1 MILFKTLSL
10 YKKFVRQQ
18 SMSHYEQYVLFEAWA
33 SILLFNRKQ
42 EVLSVP
48 VCVVNIWTA
57 D

>member
-1 MILFKTLSL
+1 
-10 YKKFVRQQ
+10 
-18 SMSHYEQYVLFEAWA
+18 MSHYEQYVLFEAWA